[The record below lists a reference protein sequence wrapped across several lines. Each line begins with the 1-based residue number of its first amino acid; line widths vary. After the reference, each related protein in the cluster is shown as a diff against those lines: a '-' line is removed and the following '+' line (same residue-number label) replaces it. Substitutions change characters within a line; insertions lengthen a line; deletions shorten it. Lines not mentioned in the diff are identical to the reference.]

1 MATVTDRKLGY
12 GLFFICLLLF
22 PWVYLESAAN
32 DKDRLI
38 IMSVGQGDS
47 ILFESEQGERV
58 LFDSGPDNSAAKK
71 LSKILPWWDRRI
83 EAIVI
88 SHAHADH
95 LGGLGGILE
104 AFSVG
109 RIFVAS
115 DIDQTAELAALSDM
129 AKQKGTVIIS
139 LDKEH
144 ILRLR
149 DGDAVD
155 LLVNQE
161 GDANE
166 RSIIAML
173 EADGARAAL
182 LADLGADGERR
193 AVEAKPDFKPSLLK
207 ISHHGSDFGTSP
219 ELLSRWQPKA
229 AAISV
234 GKNNSFGHPSLRVL
248 KRLERAG
255 VSVSRTDIDG
265 DLVYESEN
273 GFWELEKQ

>member
-1 MATVTDRKLGY
+1 MIDISDHKLGF
-12 GLFFICLLLF
+12 GLFFICLLLL
-22 PWVYLESAAN
+22 PWLYLESAGL
-32 DKDRLI
+32 DKDRLTV
-38 IMSVGQGDS
+38 MSIGQGDS
-47 ILFESEQGERV
+47 ILFESKQGERV
-58 LFDSGPDNSAAKK
+58 LFDAGPDSSTAKK
-71 LSKILPWWDRRI
+71 LGKILPWWDRRI

-95 LGGLGGILE
+95 VGGLGEVLK

-109 RIFVAS
+109 RIFVGS
-115 DIDQTAELAALSDM
+115 DIDQTAELAAIGGL
-129 AKQKGTVIIS
+129 AGQKGVSIVS

-144 ILRLR
+144 LLRLS
-149 DGDAVD
+149 DGDTFD
-155 LLVNQE
+155 LIANQE

-207 ISHHGSDFGTSP
+207 ISHHGSDFGTSL
-219 ELLSRWQPKA
+219 ELLNRWQPKTA
-229 AAISV
+229 VISV

-273 GFWELEKQ
+273 SSWELEKQ